1 MEAELPPN
9 WTRYNTPDGKE
20 YYHNSET
27 NTTQWEKPEWPGLA
41 PDSLS
46 FNSSTSEV
54 YQYKPTTSDLELQ
67 QRFTEPEGG
76 GGGKLVG
83 MADASEAAGKAPG
96 GKVPTSDLESP
107 GLGGYAPP
115 RAVPSGTM
123 GNTPNNGGPGGPGG
137 FGGGLVSG
145 VLAAAQA
152 ASAEDGA
159 GFSGLLGNAL
169 VYAQQLFDVS
179 SDDVIKRVKL
189 ALVPYPPPI
198 SGAANDF
205 RQRPDFWGPFWIA
218 TTAVLFLAATGNFAR
233 LLSNDEDDFK
243 ADYGLVSMAASMIY
257 GFLVGVPLVTRL
269 ALWCS
274 GHEVDSVNFRQM
286 ICVYGYSLAPA
297 IPASVICLVPVW
309 GIRWLAVLAGLG
321 VSLYFIREH
330 LWTDIAIEAPSL
342 KWKMVAL
349 ICSAQAIIFGVYRV
363 HFFSAV
369 PT

>member
-1 MEAELPPN
+1 MDELPPN

-20 YYHNSET
+20 YFHNSES
-27 NTTQWEKPEWPGLA
+27 NTTQWEKPDWPGLA

-67 QRFTEPEGG
+67 QASQQRG
-76 GGGKLVG
+76 LVG
-83 MADASEAAGKAPG
+83 MADASEAAGQAPG
-96 GKVPTSDLESP
+96 GKVSTSDLEP
-107 GLGGYAPP
+107 GGLGGFAAP
-115 RAVPSGTM
+115 RALPANATVGSASSGGT
-123 GNTPNNGGPGGPGG
+123 GG
-137 FGGGLVSG
+137 FSGGLVSG

-152 ASAEDGA
+152 AGAEDGA
-159 GFSGLLGNAL
+159 GISGLAGVAL
-169 VYAQQLFDVS
+169 KNAQQLFDVS

-189 ALVPYPPPI
+189 ALVPYPPPMMT
-198 SGAANDF
+198 AANDF

-233 LLSNDEDDFK
+233 LLSSDEDDFK

-297 IPASVICLVPVW
+297 IPASVICLAPVW
-309 GIRWLAVLAGLG
+309 GIRWLAILAGLG
-321 VSLYFIREH
+321 VSLYFIFQH

-342 KWKMVAL
+342 KWKLVAL
-349 ICSAQAIIFGVYRV
+349 ICTAQAVIFGVYRV
-363 HFFSAV
+363 HFFRAV